1 MENLEKLIQ
10 EINKRINAIDG
21 ELEILKQRKEESKD
35 KIELGIISLLNDG
48 NLHLELLMDKK
59 WFDEQN
65 MKDLSEAVGDIQ
77 KVLLKVQEKIE
88 KGE

>member
-1 MENLEKLIQ
+1 MENLEKSIQ
-10 EINKRINAIDG
+10 EINKKINAIDG
-21 ELEILKQRKEESKD
+21 ELEILKQRKEENKD
-35 KIELGIISLLNDG
+35 KVELGIISILNDG

>member
-10 EINKRINAIDG
+10 EIDKRINVIDG

>member
-1 MENLEKLIQ
+1 MENLEKSIQ
-10 EINKRINAIDG
+10 EINKKISAIDG

-35 KIELGIISLLNDG
+35 KIELGIISHLNDG

>member
-1 MENLEKLIQ
+1 MENLEKSIQ
-10 EINKRINAIDG
+10 EINKKISVIDG

>member
-10 EINKRINAIDG
+10 EIDKRINVIDS

>member
-1 MENLEKLIQ
+1 MENLEKSIQ
-10 EINKRINAIDG
+10 EINKKINAIDG

>member
-1 MENLEKLIQ
+1 MENLEKSIQ

>member
-10 EINKRINAIDG
+10 EIDKRINAIDG

>member
-10 EINKRINAIDG
+10 EIDKRINAIDG

-59 WFDEQN
+59 WFDEQD

>member
-1 MENLEKLIQ
+1 MENLEKSIQ
-10 EINKRINAIDG
+10 EINKKINVIDG

>member
-10 EINKRINAIDG
+10 EIDERINVIDG

>member
-1 MENLEKLIQ
+1 MENLEKSIQ
-10 EINKRINAIDG
+10 EINKKISAIDG